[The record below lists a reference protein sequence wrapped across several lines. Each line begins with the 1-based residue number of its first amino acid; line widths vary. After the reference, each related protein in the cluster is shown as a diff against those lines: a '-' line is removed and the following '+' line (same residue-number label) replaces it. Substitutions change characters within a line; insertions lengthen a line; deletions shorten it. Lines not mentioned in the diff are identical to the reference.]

1 MEILSFAVSHCD
13 KVEGNTIVRQGD
25 HCSSMFK
32 AKRGAGE
39 YGILQKM
46 LKGKV
51 IAQYE
56 SGHCS
61 GVRGRGHAGWSQP
74 GGGYESIGPAEGTFP
89 LLLRFMMESNVQMKW
104 AQDQGFL

>member
-1 MEILSFAVSHCD
+1 MEILSLAVSHCD

-32 AKRGAGE
+32 AKKRSRNSTTKG
-39 YGILQKM
+39 L

-61 GVRGRGHAGWSQP
+61 GVRGRGRAGWSQP
-74 GGGYESIGPAEGTFP
+74 GGGYENKGPAEGAFP
-89 LLLRFMMESNVQMKW
+89 LLLRIMVESNVQMKW